1 MNVSIQNALSS
12 INESLDE
19 LNAGIEV
26 SAEVSIPV
34 KLKSGEN
41 EFSVNI
47 DFIIEE
53 SGWEV
58 KSPEEQKKKIKREV
72 RNAHQSQ

>member
-34 KLKSGEN
+34 KLKDGEN
-41 EFSVNI
+41 ELSVNI

-58 KSPEEQKKKIKREV
+58 KSPEEQKKKIERAI

>member
-34 KLKSGEN
+34 KLKDGEN
-41 EFSVNI
+41 ELSVNI

-58 KSPEEQKKKIKREV
+58 KNPEEQKKKIEREV
-72 RNAHQSQ
+72 RNAHQPQ

>member
-34 KLKSGEN
+34 KLKDGEN
-41 EFSVNI
+41 ELSVNI

-58 KSPEEQKKKIKREV
+58 KNPEEQKKKIERAI

>member
-34 KLKSGEN
+34 KLKNGED
-41 EFSVNI
+41 ELSVNI

-58 KSPEEQKKKIKREV
+58 KNPEEQKKKIERAI

>member
-34 KLKSGEN
+34 KLKDGEN
-41 EFSVNI
+41 ELSVNI

-58 KSPEEQKKKIKREV
+58 KNPEEQKKKIEREI

>member
-1 MNVSIQNALSS
+1 MSDLIQNALSS

-34 KLKSGEN
+34 KLKDGEN
-41 EFSVNI
+41 ELSVDI
-47 DFIIEE
+47 DFIVEE
-53 SGWEV
+53 SGW
-58 KSPEEQKKKIKREV
+58 KIKNPEEQKKKMEREV
-72 RNAHQSQ
+72 RNARQSQ

>member
-1 MNVSIQNALSS
+1 MSPLIQNALSS

-34 KLKSGEN
+34 KLKDGES
-41 EFSVNI
+41 ELSVDI
-47 DFIIEE
+47 DFIVEE
-53 SGWEV
+53 SGW
-58 KSPEEQKKKIKREV
+58 KIKNPEEQKKKIEREI

>member
-34 KLKSGEN
+34 KLKNGEN
-41 EFSVNI
+41 ELSVNI

-58 KSPEEQKKKIKREV
+58 KNPEEQKKKIERAI

>member
-1 MNVSIQNALSS
+1 MNVSIQDALSS

-34 KLKSGEN
+34 KLKNGEN
-41 EFSVNI
+41 ELSVNI

-58 KSPEEQKKKIKREV
+58 KNPEEQKKKIEREI
-72 RNAHQSQ
+72 RNARQSQ